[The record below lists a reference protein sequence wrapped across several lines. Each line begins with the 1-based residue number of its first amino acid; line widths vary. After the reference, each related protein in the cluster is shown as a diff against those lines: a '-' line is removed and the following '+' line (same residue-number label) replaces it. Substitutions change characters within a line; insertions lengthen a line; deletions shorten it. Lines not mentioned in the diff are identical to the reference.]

1 MISEVVTVIIL
12 TLFTLA
18 IGISI
23 VQKKLKENLLIIVF
37 FAGFILFVDE
47 LWMLGIPFG
56 YILPDMSVL
65 HIEGVYHW
73 MIGLAFMI
81 VLMVYYFCSKFMQR
95 IEK

>member
-1 MISEVVTVIIL
+1 MIL
-12 TLFTLA
+12 TLFIST

-23 VQKKLKENLLIIVF
+23 VQKKLKKNLLIIVF

-56 YILPDMSVL
+56 HILPDMSAV
-65 HIEGVYHW
+65 HIEGVHHW

-81 VLMVYYFCSKFMQR
+81 VLMVSYFCSKYMQR